1 MVGFL
6 LLVSLIVAVVLQVRH
21 RRGWNAWYWYTQLA
35 VVAIGAVSLSLE
47 DSKSLW
53 IFLSLAVASAAAAAS
68 KRRAVA
74 DEGGAGCQACA
85 DRCGGEM
92 TLPTFLGIGVPRGG
106 TTWLHTWLDSH
117 PQVCMSTRRKEV
129 RFFDRHYER
138 GLGWYESF
146 FCPPEERDRYSAV
159 GEISPQY
166 YLDPD
171 CAKRIAAA
179 LPDVRLVV
187 MMRHPVTRAYSNYG
201 FCVQRANYRGSFER
215 FLIDQPNA
223 LDKGFYGRHL
233 RRYLR
238 HFERD
243 QILALV
249 LEQSL
254 ADIGA
259 TQATRRS
266 LSRRRRG
273 RLCTRSFA

>member
-1 MVGFL
+1 
-6 LLVSLIVAVVLQVRH
+6 
-21 RRGWNAWYWYTQLA
+21 
-35 VVAIGAVSLSLE
+35 
-47 DSKSLW
+47 
-53 IFLSLAVASAAAAAS
+53 
-68 KRRAVA
+68 
-74 DEGGAGCQACA
+74 
-85 DRCGGEM
+85 M

-233 RRYLR
+233 RGYLR

-259 TQATRRS
+259 TQARVGAFLGVDAGGFAHDRSRDRVNASTVPAHGS
-266 LSRRRRG
+266 LSRLTVRAGRRLRRWGLEPVVDAGRRLGVQRALSRG
-273 RLCTRSFA
+273 SPLPPLAGETKRRLTSTYEDDFGELESTLGLDLSCWRT